1 MFFRSFSFQ
10 YNSKTHISCRHI
22 LSDYSAFS
30 QYNKDQLTPV
40 KLENSVHS
48 VLVTEFN
55 DLGSCRFFDARSKQS
70 FKYDHLRREATDVE
84 VTLLSFSQYSSPT
97 SSLPFGQSYTSAI
110 LSFFLTYL
118 WKCITIS
125 LGVDER
131 SKSPDRPTVSL
142 DEFYN

>member
-1 MFFRSFSFQ
+1 MCCFRSFSFQ
-10 YNSKTHISCRHI
+10 YNSKTHISCHHI

-84 VTLLSFSQYSSPT
+84 VTLLSFSQYFSPT
-97 SSLPFGQSYTSAI
+97 SSLS
-110 LSFFLTYL
+110 SFWNL

-131 SKSPDRPTVSL
+131 SESPDRPTVSL